1 MTFIV
6 PSPPRPKAGHAALNA
21 NAVPHYLAAPG
32 RPLPVPAPN
41 HGSSARGWAGQRIV
55 VHFESA
61 TYRATVWVN
70 DAEVVS
76 HEGGYTPFEADVS
89 GHLAPSEPAR
99 ITVVVNNTLSFQ
111 SIPPGVIEETP
122 DGKRQRYW
130 HDFFNYAGGHRTV
143 WLYATPHPHLTEI
156 TVVTGLDAAVGT
168 VDYTT
173 AAADAEEAAVHI
185 VCATPTAA
193 KSRPAAAPS
202 PCRTRTAGRRATGTC
217 TTSRCNW
224 PIGWAGF
231 STAITKASGSER

>member
-1 MTFIV
+1 
-6 PSPPRPKAGHAALNA
+6 
-21 NAVPHYLAAPG
+21 
-32 RPLPVPAPN
+32 
-41 HGSSARGWAGQRIV
+41 
-55 VHFESA
+55 
-61 TYRATVWVN
+61 
-70 DAEVVS
+70 
-76 HEGGYTPFEADVS
+76 
-89 GHLAPSEPAR
+89 
-99 ITVVVNNTLSFQ
+99 
-111 SIPPGVIEETP
+111 
-122 DGKRQRYW
+122 
-130 HDFFNYAGGHRTV
+130 
-143 WLYATPHPHLTEI
+143 LYATPHPHLTEI
-156 TVVTGLDAAVGT
+156 TIVTGLDAAVGT